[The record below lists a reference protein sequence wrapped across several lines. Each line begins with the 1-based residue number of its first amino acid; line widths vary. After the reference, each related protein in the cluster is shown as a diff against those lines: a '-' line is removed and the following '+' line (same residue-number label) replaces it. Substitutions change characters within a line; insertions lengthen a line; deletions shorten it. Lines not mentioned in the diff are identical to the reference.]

1 MQSSGSD
8 SQTQQE
14 QNQRQQPPPPP
25 QQQQWMPIQYPAA
38 AMVMQH
44 HIIPPQHYGPP
55 PPQHYLAAAYHQYQ
69 PHHHHLPHVQQ
80 HTQKQQREGS
90 GENKTIWIGDLHHWM
105 DENYLHSCFV
115 STGEVYIHILFI
127 YLSAHIQILFFFVH
141 DRLFCDELKQKLHKL
156 IALC

>member
-8 SQTQQE
+8 AQTQQE

-44 HIIPPQHYGPP
+44 QIIPPQHYGPP

-127 YLSAHIQILFFFVH
+127 YLSAHFQILFFLCMRDYFVMN
-141 DRLFCDELKQKLHKL
+141 
-156 IALC
+156 